1 MISQL
6 EVRRGGMSKFS
17 HFAQTMSDK
26 WLESWESSKL
36 MGFSKLLVIDVWIA
50 AILFLGAHLLVDFAT

>member
-1 MISQL
+1 
-6 EVRRGGMSKFS
+6 MSKFS

-36 MGFSKLLVIDVWIA
+36 MGFSKLIVIDVWIA
-50 AILFLGAHLLVDFAT
+50 AILFLGAHLLVDFAM